1 MAALLWV
8 YYPADS
14 SHSLAAVCRVK
25 AKSYYVL
32 NLGGKDTLCLYDLQS
47 GHPKSALRPEMT
59 DDSVDVSGVFV
70 SNVGH
75 VLTTDSLVRRQNDTI
90 DASRLKQILQ
100 QLDTLTAHK
109 IVRHKAELEELD
121 DYARTH
127 TVVDDGYDAV
137 MSYRDSI
144 GHEVLRL
151 DTLLQ
156 KIKKVS
162 DNKKITV
169 KLCHTVSVQ
178 AADTLFAAR
187 IVLRKDG
194 LAVIQLNEGLLPHGA
209 ARCSVYR
216 FGTYRFGARLFAFN
230 DFGGE
235 TAAPNPVE
243 LGESDALC
251 PATEGGAWINASGH
265 LSGMRRGMNRVS
277 SWQIARTLRA
287 VHAWPVWWWVNI
299 KAHFTRDDEDEKPID
314 DKPASAVQASELV
327 RCLRVELSDTSVYE
341 GQVIVK
347 DGKTVND
354 STGMRPVRHGY
365 GTLRMRNGTICR
377 GQWQADTLVCGTRV
391 DSAGVYSGRFNAALR
406 PEGQGTMCYR
416 NGTYYRGEWKNGVR
430 SGHGF
435 CVRAGRMVQC
445 GEWKH
450 NSFWGERMVYT
461 ANRIYGIDI
470 SRYQHEK
477 GRKKYKIDWTELRI
491 TSLGAGRRVQGNVNY
506 PVSFVYIKSTEG
518 RSVRNKYYMADWQ
531 QIRKSGIPVG
541 AYHFFSTTSSGAQ
554 QARHFMKYTRVAA
567 NDLPPVLD
575 LEPTEAQI
583 GKMGGDA
590 SMFREVRVWL
600 QSVENRYGK
609 RPVLYVSQTF
619 VNKHLCNAPDLLQK
633 YEVWIARYG
642 EYKPYVRLLHWQL
655 TPYGRVKG
663 IQPAVDI
670 NVFNGTKDE
679 FDSYLKSHGVRK

>member
-25 AKSYYVL
+25 AKNYYAL
-32 NLGGKDTLCLYDLQS
+32 DLGDKDTLYLYNLQG
-47 GHPKSALRPEMT
+47 GHPQAALRPEMT
-59 DDSVDVSGVFV
+59 ADSVDVSGVFV

-75 VLTTDSLVRRQNDTI
+75 VLTTDSLVRRQNDTL
-90 DASRLKQILQ
+90 DVTRLKQILQ
-100 QLDTLTAHK
+100 QLDTLTARK
-109 IVRHKAELEELD
+109 IIRRKAELEDLG

-137 MSYRDSI
+137 MGYRDSI
-144 GHEVLRL
+144 GHEVLQL
-151 DTLLQ
+151 DTLQQ
-156 KIKKVS
+156 KIKKALG
-162 DNKKITV
+162 NKKLTA
-169 KLCHTVSVQ
+169 KLCCTINVK

-187 IVLRKDG
+187 MVLRKDG
-194 LAVIQLNEGLLPHGA
+194 LAVIQLNDARLPHGA
-209 ARCSVYR
+209 TRCSVYR

-230 DFGGE
+230 DFGRE
-235 TAAPNPVE
+235 TAGANPVE

-265 LSGMRRGMNRVS
+265 LCGIRRGNNRVS

-287 VHAWPVWWWVNI
+287 VHAWPVWWRGNI
-299 KAHFTRDDEDEKPID
+299 KELFTRDDEAEKPTD
-314 DKPASAVQASELV
+314 DKSAPVQNSETV

-341 GQVIVK
+341 GQVAVK
-347 DGKTVND
+347 DGKPVTD
-354 STGMRPVRHGY
+354 SAGTRPVRHGY
-365 GTLRMRNGTICR
+365 GTLRMQNGTTYC
-377 GQWQADTLVCGTRV
+377 GKWQADTLVCGFRS
-391 DSAGVYSGRFNAALR
+391 DSTGVYRGRFNAALR
-406 PEGQGTMCYR
+406 PEGQGAMCYR
-416 NGTYYRGEWKNGVR
+416 NGAYYRGEWRDGVR

-445 GEWKH
+445 GEWKQ
-450 NSFWGERMVYT
+450 NRFWGERMVYT

-477 GRKKYKIDWTELRI
+477 GRNKFKIDWTELRI

-518 RSVRNKYYMADWQ
+518 RTVRNKYYSADWL
-531 QIRKSGIPVG
+531 QIRKLGIPVG
-541 AYHFFSTTSSGAQ
+541 SYHFFSTTSSGAQ

-575 LEPTEAQI
+575 LEPSEAQI
-583 GKMGGDA
+583 RKMGGDA
-590 SMFREVRVWL
+590 GMFREVRVWL

-619 VNKHLCNAPDLLQK
+619 VNKHLCNAPDLLRK

-642 EYKPYVRLLHWQL
+642 EYKPYVHLLYWQL

-670 NVFNGTKDE
+670 NVFNGTRDE
-679 FDSYLKSHGVRK
+679 FDRYLKSHGVRK